1 MVNQVIDMQPNEEM
15 LSVLQQIRNDQQA
28 LLDGQKE
35 SLKLQREQF
44 EMARIQFERAEKLQD
59 RAEQLQDRGSH
70 MMQTAR
76 RVLAVILP
84 IVIALV
90 IYLSWLIFR

>member
-1 MVNQVIDMQPNEEM
+1 MNDRDEK
-15 LSVLQQIRNDQQA
+15 LTVLQDIRRDQQA

-35 SLKLQREQF
+35 SLKIQREQL

-59 RAEQLQDRGSH
+59 RAEHLHDKGAQ